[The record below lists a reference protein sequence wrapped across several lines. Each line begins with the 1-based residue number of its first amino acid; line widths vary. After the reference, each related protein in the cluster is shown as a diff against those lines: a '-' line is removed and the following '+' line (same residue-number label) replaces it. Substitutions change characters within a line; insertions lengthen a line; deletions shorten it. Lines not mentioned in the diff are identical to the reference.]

1 MIGLNIIANG
11 VAKFTHNPVVVFYA
25 IGFFCY
31 FIGLLTVYII
41 LQPKGG
47 KHCQPSSTSFG
58 LVDRFKGNY
67 SATGRANSSSG
78 RGKSITKMLNK
89 YIIFKIKQNML
100 NVFTYVVHYC

>member
-25 IGFFCY
+25 IGFF
-31 FIGLLTVYII
+31 LLLYRPVNRLYI

-89 YIIFKIKQNML
+89 
-100 NVFTYVVHYC
+100 